1 MTVLTSPRTVRTDS
15 PPRSKGLIRHA
26 LDTPLANL
34 YLVLSTAG
42 LLIGLGVLMVLSAS
56 SVYAEV
62 NIKVTG
68 GDPYYFV
75 KRQVM
80 FLVIGLAA
88 AWFISRLSPKALRAV
103 SWPALIFTLILLM
116 LTFTPL
122 GMTVNGNRNWVQF
135 GFSWT
140 RLQPSEFA
148 KLAIVIWGADQLTR
162 KEKLLGRPK
171 ELVPYLLVTGLVV
184 GLVLLQKDVGT
195 AMVLALM
202 IGCVLFLSGIPLRL
216 LAAAAAGIA
225 VLIVGMVAISP
236 NRMNRIMGFLNP
248 SADLEGINAQPI
260 RAMYALASG
269 GWWGVGLGQSK
280 QKWGMLV
287 EAHSDYVFAVI
298 GEELGLVGTI
308 VVIGLFA
315 ALVATALRIA
325 GRSDSTFCRHVAAG
339 VGVWFLVQAS
349 MNIAVVLRLLP
360 VVGVTLPFVS
370 YGGSSLLATLGA
382 VGLLVWCARQEPAAR
397 KVLAKRRGA
406 SKARVTAVVDGRK

>member
-1 MTVLTSPRTVRTDS
+1 MTVLTSPRTVRTDI
-15 PPRSKGLIRHA
+15 PPRNKGLIRHA
-26 LDTPLANL
+26 LDTPLASL

-62 NIKVTG
+62 NYA
-68 GDPYYFV
+68 DPYYFV
-75 KRQVM
+75 KRQMM
-80 FLVIGLAA
+80 FLVGGLVA
-88 AWFISRLSPKALRAV
+88 AWFLARLSPKALRRTA
-103 SWPALIFTLILLM
+103 WPALLLTVVLLM

-122 GMTVNGNRNWVQF
+122 GVTVNGNRNWVQF

-148 KLAIVIWGADQLTR
+148 KFALVIWGADQLTR
-162 KEKLLGRPK
+162 KEKLLDRPK
-171 ELVPYLLVTGLVV
+171 ELGPYLLVSGIVV
-184 GLVLLQKDVGT
+184 GMVLLQKDVGT
-195 AMVLALM
+195 ALVMASM
-202 IGCVLFLSGIPLRL
+202 IGLVLFLAGTPLRL
-216 LAAAAAGIA
+216 LAAASGVVAA
-225 VLIVGMVAISP
+225 LIVAMVAISP
-236 NRMNRIMGFLNP
+236 NRMSRIIGFLNP
-248 SADLEGINAQPI
+248 SADLEGINAQPV

-269 GWWGVGLGQSK
+269 GWWGVGLGQSR

-308 VVIGLFA
+308 VVIALFA
-315 ALVATALRIA
+315 VLVATALRIA
-325 GRSDSTFCRHVAAG
+325 GRSDSTFCRHVSAG

-349 MNIAVVLRLLP
+349 LNIAVVLRLLP

-382 VGLLVWCARQEPAAR
+382 VGLLVWCAKQEPAAR
-397 KVLAKRRGA
+397 KVLARRRGA
-406 SKARVTAVVDGRK
+406 SKARVTAVVDGRN

>member
-1 MTVLTSPRTVRTDS
+1 MTVLSSPRTVRPDS
-15 PPRSKGLIRHA
+15 PVRSKGLIRHA
-26 LDTPLANL
+26 LDTPLASL
-34 YLVLSTAG
+34 YLVLSAAG

-62 NIKVTG
+62 NFA
-68 GDPYYFV
+68 DPYYFV

-80 FLVIGLAA
+80 FLAIGLGV
-88 AWFISRLSPKALRAV
+88 AWVLSRLSPKTLRSA
-103 SWPALIFTLILLM
+103 SWPGLIITLILLM

-122 GMTVNGNRNWVQF
+122 GVTVNGNRNWVQF
-135 GFSWT
+135 GFAWT

-148 KLAIVIWGADQLTR
+148 KLAIVVWGADQLTR
-162 KEKLLGRPK
+162 KEKLLDRPK
-171 ELVPYLLVTGLVV
+171 ELVPYLMVTGLVV

-195 AMVLALM
+195 AMVLAMM
-202 IGCVLFLSGIPLRL
+202 IGFVLFLAGTPLRL
-216 LAAAAAGIA
+216 LGAAAAGA
-225 VLIVGMVAISP
+225 GVLIVSMVAISP
-236 NRMNRIMGFLNP
+236 NRMGRIIGFLNP
-248 SADLEGINAQPI
+248 SADLEGINAQPL

-315 ALVATALRIA
+315 VLVATAFRIA
-325 GRSDSTFCRHVAAG
+325 GRSDSSFTRHVAGG

-349 MNIAVVLRLLP
+349 LNIAVVLRLLP

-397 KVLAKRRGA
+397 KVLARRRGA
-406 SKARVTAVVDGRK
+406 SKARVTAVVDGR